1 MLLITLVPRSL
12 KGKNRL
18 HEAQLSVTQKVPLWD
33 GVWQVAQTAETVS
46 FNQNAG
52 PWLFIYPH
60 GALPRD
66 MERHSRWVHKIT
78 DIDFEVVIKIE
89 TP

>member
-18 HEAQLSVTQKVPLWD
+18 HEAEECVTKKVPNWD
-33 GVWQVAQTAETVS
+33 GLWNVAQSAETVS

-52 PWLFIYPH
+52 PWLFIHPY